1 MGEDRNGDPLT
12 HETPTIIRPKGPNYR
27 GAMICFSGVVVISLV
42 GMARALLESN
52 SIIYALVTM
61 AILFAV
67 AAASIARLRVELRG
81 DEMRFT
87 GILRRARTL
96 RLDQIASARG
106 ALRSAGYLGLYTP
119 LLVIEPVDP
128 RQRPMT
134 IPTLYFTHADVNLIR
149 NFLGERLKR
158 RPSRSG
164 R

>member
-1 MGEDRNGDPLT
+1 MGEDSNGNPLT
-12 HETPTIIRPKGPNYR
+12 HEKPTIIRPKGPNYR
-27 GAMICFSGVVVISLV
+27 GAMVCFSGVVVISLV
-42 GMARALLESN
+42 GVVRALLESN
-52 SIIYALVTM
+52 SIIYACITM

-81 DEMRFT
+81 GEIRFT
-87 GILRRARTL
+87 GILRQERTL

-106 ALRSAGYLGLYTP
+106 AARGSYLGLYTP

-134 IPTLYFTHADVNLIR
+134 IPTLYFTRADVNLIR
-149 NFLGERLKR
+149 DFLGERLKH
-158 RPSRSG
+158 RPSRRG

>member
-1 MGEDRNGDPLT
+1 MGEDRNSDPFT
-12 HETPTIIRPKGPNYR
+12 HEKPTIIRPKGPNYR
-27 GAMICFSGVVVISLV
+27 GAMICFSGVAAISLV
-42 GMARALLESN
+42 GVVRALLESN
-52 SIIYALVTM
+52 SIIYACATM

-81 DEMRFT
+81 DEIRFT
-87 GILRRARTL
+87 GILRQARTL

-106 ALRSAGYLGLYTP
+106 EARRYMQ

-134 IPTLYFTHADVNLIR
+134 IPTSYFTHADVNLIR